1 MSRGDTSILKGEQI
15 GKSFDYDKDCQ
26 NLYWN
31 ICLMKQHLQSGQ
43 WEEQSAA
50 SVGTH
55 CILELYG
62 CPAAVLNDA
71 QKIQQALRE
80 ASRIAKSTLLGEIH
94 HAFEP
99 HGVTA
104 LALLA
109 ESHISVHTWPETG
122 YAALDVFTCGD
133 HTLPEKACSYLVEA
147 LEAADY
153 SLQTLRRR
161 PPAVPL
167 VKQMPSVAAGVA

>member
-1 MSRGDTSILKGEQI
+1 MGDIPIVVKTRI
-15 GKSFDYDKDCQ
+15 GRNLPYDNYCQ

-31 ICLMKQHLQSGQ
+31 GCLMKQNLQSGQ
-43 WEEQSAA
+43 WEENKV

-62 CPAAVLNDA
+62 CPATVLNDA

-80 ASRIAKSTLLGEIH
+80 ASRVAKSTLLGEIH
-94 HAFEP
+94 HAFQP

-122 YAALDVFTCGD
+122 YAAVDVFTCGD
-133 HTLPEKACSYLVEA
+133 HTMPEKACVYLA
-147 LEAADY
+147 SSLEAADY
-153 SLQTLRRR
+153 SLQTVARR
-161 PPAVPL
+161 PPAVPMI
-167 VKQMPSVAAGVA
+167 QQTPSPVTAG

>member
-1 MSRGDTSILKGEQI
+1 
-15 GKSFDYDKDCQ
+15 
-26 NLYWN
+26 
-31 ICLMKQHLQSGQ
+31 MKQQSQSGQ
-43 WEEQSAA
+43 WKEEYAA

-62 CPAAVLNDA
+62 CPATVLNDA

-80 ASRIAKSTLLGEIH
+80 ASRVAKSTLLGEIH
-94 HAFEP
+94 HAFQP

-122 YAALDVFTCGD
+122 YAAVDVFTCGD
-133 HTLPEKACSYLVEA
+133 HTMPEKACVYLA
-147 LEAADY
+147 GILEAADY
-153 SLQTLRRR
+153 SLQTVARR

-167 VKQMPSVAAGVA
+167 AKQEPSVMAVG